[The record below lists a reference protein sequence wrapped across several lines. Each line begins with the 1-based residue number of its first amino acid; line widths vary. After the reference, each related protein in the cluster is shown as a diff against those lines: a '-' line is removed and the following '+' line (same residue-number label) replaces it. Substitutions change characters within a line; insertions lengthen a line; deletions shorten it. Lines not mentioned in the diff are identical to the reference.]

1 MELNKDFP
9 KISKFYSKF
18 LDAICELQKVDL
30 KSMDRQES
38 YAFFLNIYQIMRV
51 HYVLYMD
58 ICMMNNSA
66 IQGGI
71 KTWIKALIS
80 TVPYLYDSKN
90 ISHYSL
96 YYKKYIFHIC
106 LDVFILLIYIYLN
119 FLPLIVV

>member
-9 KISKFYSKF
+9 KISKFYARF

-30 KSMDRQES
+30 KSMDRQET

-58 ICMMNNSA
+58 ICSMNNSA

-71 KTWIKALIS
+71 KSWINMLIS
-80 TVPYLYDSKN
+80 NVPYL
-90 ISHYSL
+90 
-96 YYKKYIFHIC
+96 
-106 LDVFILLIYIYLN
+106 
-119 FLPLIVV
+119 